1 MNETPALDRT
11 EVAAQLWRWLP
22 AVVRA
27 RDDEWAAT
35 RALEDGTTPGVGPL
49 RAWLGLV
56 ADELWRLRQL
66 AEQQYAD
73 HFIDSAEDWAIPYLA
88 DLVGTSVLFT
98 GDAARLREVAAR
110 NREDVKNTIR
120 RRRRKGSLQ
129 ALAGA
134 AADAGGF
141 GLVAAE
147 MLQRVAGTHHGALPG
162 LNGVHSTAGRAADP
176 FTLDLRRREALA
188 ALNTPFGRQRALTD
202 LRAAGDDGRTR
213 GWHQLQRLMLFA
225 WPFSSAAWQGVSPVG
240 AGAAPFL
247 RYHFHPLGRDT
258 ALLAGGATPALR
270 EAVAVLPGAAG
281 ADILREHAADLPIR
295 PADLRAHAAAYVG
308 SGLGFDL
315 REDGIS
321 LLGPAAPGAAA
332 APAVRPATG
341 FGELARGRGLTV
353 ADRSLYAAATVAEVA
368 VVRLGAVLNNA
379 FNPPQPVVYSPGA
392 AFASQLRLRA
402 AAGRVAVDVAANDFG
417 YASDSAPYEPN
428 GGAWHHPVL
437 LLRVANRGAAALAWP
452 ECEVIVRDATGRAL
466 QVTLPALPALAA
478 GGEQHFYVAED
489 GSSFHARADHAAG
502 DPDLNPDSLL
512 FGAYTLPHLAAASIG
527 QRRARPGRLAGAAR
541 WRRLLVRPLC
551 CWEQPLFPALQP
563 GELALDP
570 ERGRFAFAPGEAPR
584 GELTVD
590 FRHGAAAP
598 LGAGPFARR
607 PLPANLRRI
616 TVAKRRNADF
626 QTLQA
631 ALNAAGNGLPVP
643 QLIEVLDS
651 ATYDEALLIDNRQFP
666 AGLTLRAAPGQVPV
680 VQRAQPLRVQN
691 SSISTLALEGL
702 VLAGGAVVV
711 TGALAQLTLTQ
722 LTLDALTAP
731 LQLLTAGPIDLQA
744 SACLLGAVSCS
755 AAGSLLAFSDCVL
768 HHPAVRPETPE
779 AGSAAAAA
787 GADISFTRC
796 TVLGSVAGHTVS
808 LSNTLLTGALAAT
821 DATAQAAHACVRYS
835 RLPGSYAGQALRCTT
850 ATPLFVSLHPQ
861 AHGYAQLHAQAA
873 AVLRRGGEE
882 GGEIGAG
889 AGAGTPW
896 RAAGARTRM
905 AEYTPA
911 GASSALAWVMPT
923 RPRGG

>member
-1 MNETPALDRT
+1 MNETPSLSRE

-27 RDDEWAAT
+27 RDEEWATVRAT
-35 RALEDGTTPGVGPL
+35 EDGTTPGVGPL
-49 RAWLGLV
+49 RVWLGLV

-66 AEQQYAD
+66 AGQQYDD
-73 HFIDSAEDWAIPYLA
+73 HFIDSAQDWAIAYLA
-88 DLVGTSVLFT
+88 DLVGTSALFT
-98 GDAARLREVAAR
+98 GDAARLRDVAAR

-129 ALAGA
+129 ALEGA

-147 MLQRVAGTHHGALPG
+147 MLQRVAGTNHLALPG
-162 LNGVHSTAGRAADP
+162 LAGRADRAADP
-176 FTLDLRRREALA
+176 FTLDLRQREDLA
-188 ALNTPFGRQRALTD
+188 TLNTAFDRQRALTD
-202 LRAAGDDGRTR
+202 LRAAGDDGRAR

-225 WPFSSAAWQGVSPVG
+225 WPLASAAWQGVSPAGDG
-240 AGAAPFL
+240 ARPFL

-258 ALLAGGATPALR
+258 ALLAGGATDALR
-270 EAVAVLPGAAG
+270 ERVAALPGAAG
-281 ADILREHAADLPIR
+281 ADILRPQAHDMPIR

-321 LLGPAAPGAAA
+321 LLGGADAAAA

-341 FGELARGRGLTV
+341 FGELARGRGLAI
-353 ADRSLYAAATVAEVA
+353 ADRGLYAANTLAEVA

-402 AAGRVAVDVAANDFG
+402 AAGRVTVDVAANDFG
-417 YASDSAPYEPN
+417 YAAGGAPYEPA

-452 ECEVIVRDATGRAL
+452 EGEVIVRDATGRAL
-466 QVTLPALPALAA
+466 QVTLPALGALAA
-478 GGEQHFYVAED
+478 GAEQHFYIAED

-512 FGAYTLPHLAAASIG
+512 FGAYTLAHLAAASIG
-527 QRRARPGRLAGAAR
+527 QRRARPGRPAGAAR
-541 WRRLLVRPLC
+541 WRRLVVRPLC

-563 GELALDP
+563 GDLALDP
-570 ERGRFAFAPGEAPR
+570 ERGRFAFANGEAPR

-590 FRHGAAAP
+590 FRHGAATP
-598 LGAGPFARR
+598 LGAGPYARR
-607 PLPANLRRI
+607 PLPTNLRRL

-626 QTLQA
+626 QTIQA
-631 ALNAAGNGLPVP
+631 ALNAAGNGFGVP

-691 SSISTLALEGL
+691 STISTLAIEGL

-711 TGALAQLTLTQ
+711 TGALARLTLTQ
-722 LTLDALTAP
+722 VTLDALTTP
-731 LQLLTAGPIDLQA
+731 LQLLSAGPIELQA
-744 SACLLGAVSCS
+744 SACLLGAVGCT
-755 AAGSLLAFSDCVL
+755 AAGSVLGFSDCVL
-768 HHPAVRPETPE
+768 HDPAALPEAPE
-779 AGSAAAAA
+779 AGSAVTAA
-787 GADISFTRC
+787 GADLAFARC
-796 TVLGSVAGHTVS
+796 TVLGSVAGRTVS
-808 LSNTLLTGALAAT
+808 LSNTLLTGALTVADAA
-821 DATAQAAHACVRYS
+821 AQAMHGCVRYS

-873 AVLRRGGEE
+873 AVLRSGGEE

-911 GASSALAWVMPT
+911 GTRSALAWVMPT